1 MFNEKRVSTV
11 LSELD
16 NESNDLYG
24 IAKLTDA
31 LADSLSGKEE
41 SSAASILA
49 KNLYGLSNSLAE
61 TAAETTK
68 LAEEWK
74 ASGKYD

>member
-16 NESNDLYG
+16 DESDGLCG
-24 IAKLTDA
+24 IARLTDA

-41 SSAASILA
+41 SSAATILV
-49 KNLYGLSNSLAE
+49 KILYDLSNSLTE
-61 TAAETTK
+61 TAAEVTK

-74 ASGKYD
+74 SGEEHD